1 MTVFSFSYL
10 RCYLNRRREK
20 IPKNPTMKVYKFI
33 YRRRRFLILMGV
45 EEHVVAKDKKIKTI
59 KDPKKKG

>member
-1 MTVFSFSYL
+1 
-10 RCYLNRRREK
+10 
-20 IPKNPTMKVYKFI
+20 MKVYKFI

-45 EEHVVAKDKKIKTI
+45 EEHVVAKDKKIEAI